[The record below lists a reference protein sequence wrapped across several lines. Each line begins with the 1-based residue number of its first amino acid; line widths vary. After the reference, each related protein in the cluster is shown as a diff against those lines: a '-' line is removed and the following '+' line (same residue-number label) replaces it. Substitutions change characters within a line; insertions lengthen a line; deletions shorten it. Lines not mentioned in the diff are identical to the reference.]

1 MMIGYMVF
9 INTLRMNKVVGNSAC
24 EFPRYDV
31 NISMLSRDCYIRS
44 NYMNTSC
51 KNHIKIEVCY
61 ARRVLAEMEIIN
73 GIMTRVELY
82 TQSGSVLYSYNML
95 ERDFDENDMRPI
107 DKNGVYDYLLGSS
120 NVATLFQADNMVIKL
135 DNGFA
140 DRAIRIHCERIVSDN
155 PMDSFSLKYDMNP
168 ERVLSDKHELEILV
182 L

>member
-1 MMIGYMVF
+1 
-9 INTLRMNKVVGNSAC
+9 
-24 EFPRYDV
+24 
-31 NISMLSRDCYIRS
+31 
-44 NYMNTSC
+44 
-51 KNHIKIEVCY
+51 
-61 ARRVLAEMEIIN
+61 
-73 GIMTRVELY
+73 MTRVELY

-140 DRAIRIHCERIVSDN
+140 DRAIRIHCERIVADN